1 MAKDNTNQTVTLSDG
16 RIAEIKPG
24 KGRHA
29 QEALK
34 VSGGNGDKYMAALMA
49 QLVEIDGKR
58 IVMEDLE
65 ELDLKDFIALQTA
78 FAEQNF

>member
-16 RIAEIKPG
+16 RVATIKPG
-24 KGRHA
+24 KGKHA

-34 VSGGNGDKYMAALMA
+34 VSGGNGDKYMSALMA

-65 ELDLKDFIALQTA
+65 ELDLKDFLALQTA